1 MTRATAPAPYRTHTP
16 GFMPD
21 PPEAPVK
28 RRQETDPNRETP
40 AGMTIGAEG
49 AEAAEHELAK
59 S

>member
-1 MTRATAPAPYRTHTP
+1 
-16 GFMPD
+16 MPD